1 MPEPTPTT
9 VALRALI
16 HERRNDFQTL
26 LNRYHATNPRYFGS
40 IARGTAHPNSDIDIL
55 VDMHP
60 DDGNLLMRAGGLM
73 HDTRELYGR
82 DDIDILPIQLL
93 KPAIAAA
100 ALTDATPL

>member
-9 VALRALI
+9 LALRALI
-16 HERRNDFQTL
+16 HKRRNDFQTL

-82 DDIDILPIQLL
+82 ARRHRHLPLPFGEQREC
-93 KPAIAAA
+93 
-100 ALTDATPL
+100 ALFH